1 MLRMTLDWIS
11 DPLLGQCKE
20 NTGKS
25 PCWLYNPKCCN
36 NIVPCRPRPHSRRSL
51 DKSLNSSF
59 REPPRMTDRLSNRTL
74 IAKYNVPG
82 PRYTSYPTVPYWN
95 GTEFSI
101 EGWTQAARRAF
112 SESNSTQG
120 ISLYLHLP
128 YCERLCTFCGCT
140 KRITRNHAVET
151 PYVDALLREW
161 ALYRAQWPDTPQLK
175 ELHLGGGTPTFF
187 SPKNLERLIQSIL
200 SEVDPAAPYEF
211 GFEAN
216 PNHTTKEHLETLY
229 RLGFRRLSLGIQD
242 FDPRV
247 QEMINRVQPYARVK
261 EVTQQARAMGYTSIN
276 FDLIYGLPLQQRAS
290 IIDTVNQ
297 VTTLRPERIAFYSY
311 AHVPWIKGVGQRKFS
326 EQDLP
331 QDREKRALYELG
343 RALLEDAGYHEIGM
357 DHFALQEDA
366 LFQAAQRGTL
376 HRNFMGYTPVH
387 TQLSI
392 GLGMSSI
399 SDSWYAFAQNDKTIE
414 GYLRSITQGLM
425 PIFRGHILSKED
437 LILRHHILN
446 IMCRFATSWS
456 QPDLQHPA
464 LAEGLG
470 RLRELE
476 ADGLVTL
483 GTDSLK
489 VTALG
494 RPFIRNVCMALDAHL
509 SRNEPRTQLFSQVI

>member
-1 MLRMTLDWIS
+1 
-11 DPLLGQCKE
+11 
-20 NTGKS
+20 
-25 PCWLYNPKCCN
+25 
-36 NIVPCRPRPHSRRSL
+36 
-51 DKSLNSSF
+51 
-59 REPPRMTDRLSNRTL
+59 MTDRLSSRRL

-82 PRYTSYPTVPYWN
+82 PRYTSYPTVPYWDAT
-95 GTEFSI
+95 GFSTEDWAQS
-101 EGWTQAARRAF
+101 TQRAF

-128 YCERLCTFCGCT
+128 YCESLCTFCGCT

-151 PYVDALLREW
+151 PYVDALLHEW
-161 ALYRAQWPDTPQLK
+161 ALYRALWQDTPQLK

-187 SPKNLERLIQSIL
+187 SPKNLERLILSII
-200 SEVDPAAPYEF
+200 SEVGLTAPYEF

-216 PNHTTKEHLETLY
+216 PNYTTKAHLETLFG
-229 RLGFRRLSLGIQD
+229 LGFRRLSLGIQD
-242 FDPRV
+242 FDPQV
-247 QEMINRVQPYARVK
+247 QEMINRVQSYARVE
-261 EVTQQARAMGYTSIN
+261 EVTQQARAVGYSSIN

-297 VTTLRPERIAFYSY
+297 VTALRPERIAFYSY

-326 EQDLP
+326 ERDLP

-343 RALLEDAGYHEIGM
+343 RSLLEDAGYHEIGM
-357 DHFALQEDA
+357 DHFALKEDA
-366 LFQAAQRGTL
+366 LFQAVQHGTL

-414 GYLRSITQGLM
+414 GYLHSISEGSI

-437 LILRHHILN
+437 LILRYHILN
-446 IMCRFATSWS
+446 IMCRFETSWS
-456 QPDLQHPA
+456 RPDLQHPA
-464 LAEGLG
+464 LIQGLG

-476 ADGLVTL
+476 ADGLITL
-483 GTDSLK
+483 ATDHLK
-489 VTALG
+489 ITELG